1 MIEWEFIKK
10 CVELGVPQD
19 MAEMYVIKTQKESY
33 TEYDIKA
40 IREAA
45 DYEGRLKQ

>member
-1 MIEWEFIKK
+1 MIEREFIKI
-10 CVELGVPQD
+10 CVQLGVPQD
-19 MAEMYVIKTQKESY
+19 MAEKYVMQTMKDYY

-40 IREAA
+40 VREAA